1 MPNEDNKRMN
11 AIIIPISIDFFN
23 FSPPSWMIDYSR
35 IRYPKGQMTFGRK
48 IGGNG
53 IEGYGTE
60 GNGT

>member
-1 MPNEDNKRMN
+1 MK
-11 AIIIPISIDFFN
+11 
-23 FSPPSWMIDYSR
+23 DYSR

-53 IEGYGTE
+53 TE